1 MDATDK
7 ALLDM
12 CLQNYNFIF
21 IYIYILPKAIYF
33 LSTLV
38 SNQLYIQTIHANKQQ
53 NVYPNFV
60 MLEWAQR
67 TFKAIAKFI
76 KPQKLLTLSSKFVCK
91 TDNVQALWAINTFR
105 FVTSSA
111 FNTFMKA
118 IRNPYLLFFGKI
130 I

>member
-1 MDATDK
+1 MRRIK
-7 ALLDM
+7 H
-12 CLQNYNFIF
+12 CLICAYRTI
-21 IYIYILPKAIYF
+21 ILYLYIYILPKAIYC

-38 SNQLYIQTIHANKQQ
+38 SNQFYIQTIHANKQQ
-53 NVYPNFV
+53 NVYPNFF